1 MKRTVIQ
8 YRYYD
13 NNNTH
18 NYPSSASGTTPITLQ
33 NINDG
38 SIFLSELKKEQYGNI
53 VQLGIQTLP
62 GTIFYVN
69 GGIDPIIV
77 GATGIFELDLTGYSE
92 IYRLEFN
99 MNSLKTIQ
107 KTENGYLV
115 VDAVYELEE

>member
-13 NNNTH
+13 NNNAH
-18 NYPSSASGTTPITLQ
+18 NYPTSADGTAITLQ

-38 SIFLSELKKEQYGNI
+38 SIFLSEKKKEQYGNI
-53 VQLGIQTLP
+53 VSLGIQTLP
-62 GTIFYVN
+62 VTIFYLN
-69 GGIDPIIV
+69 GGVDPVIV

-99 MNSLKTIQ
+99 ETSLQTIQ
-107 KTENGYLV
+107 KTENGYLI
-115 VDAVYELEE
+115 VDAIYELEE

>member
-18 NYPSSASGTTPITLQ
+18 NYPTSADGTAITLQ

-38 SIFLSELKKEQYGNI
+38 SIFLSEKKKEQYGNI
-53 VQLGIQTLP
+53 VSLGIQTLP
-62 GTIFYVN
+62 GTTFYLN
-69 GGIDPIIV
+69 GGVDPVIV

-99 MNSLKTIQ
+99 ETSLQTIQ
-107 KTENGYLV
+107 KTENGYLI
-115 VDAVYELEE
+115 VDAIYELEE